1 MIISYNELI
10 EHFIDAAKFLKK
22 KYGEIDVSW
31 KNVNRMIRGEHSFGL
46 GGGPDVMH
54 SIYGNLKSN
63 GELEAFA
70 GDSYILFVD
79 WDKDGGVTSKSI
91 HQYGSATMK
100 VDSPHYSDQTKL
112 FANRQL
118 KDVWFTKK
126 DILKN
131 IEKIYSPGE
140 END

>member
-1 MIISYNELI
+1 MKR
-10 EHFIDAAKFLKK
+10 HGWMQPPKK

-31 KNVNRMIRGEHSFGL
+31 NNVNRMIRGEHSFGL

-54 SIYGNLKSN
+54 SIYGNLKNS

-70 GDSYILFVD
+70 GDSYILFIN
-79 WDKDGGVTSKSI
+79 WDKDGVVTSRSI

-100 VDSPHYSDQTKL
+100 EDSPHYSDQTKL

-118 KDVWFTKK
+118 KDVWFNKQ

-131 IEKIYSPGE
+131 IEKIYRPGE